1 MAMASPM
8 QESLTTIAKE
18 VLDLWWLW
26 VVKGILAVAFGVAA
40 WVWPGLTITTLI
52 WVLGAYIVADG
63 VLDVV
68 GMFAFGDLSWGRRV
82 LLGLWGLAQI
92 VGGIVIW
99 FAPGLGAV
107 TLMVI
112 IGVWALSVG
121 IFLVVSAF
129 TSDGHLMKPWLQ
141 ALLGILGAVSGIY
154 LVVNPGAGILGSIWI
169 LGLLAI
175 VWGVGQIVSGFQLRS
190 LRGALG

>member
-1 MAMASPM
+1 M

-154 LVVNPGAGILGSIWI
+154 LVVNPGAGILASIWV